1 MAQLTQ
7 KYLHELILFTTFAA
21 DSSNTDAKIFA

>member
-7 KYLHELILFTTFAA
+7 KYLHEFILFCIFAA
-21 DSSNTDAKIFA
+21 YLSNTDAKIFA